1 MGSYVQDISKQSFY
15 YLIKSHNRYGYMSL
29 ETLST
34 WHRVY
39 RKKKKGFTGK
49 KQYELIEDK
58 VSRSDL
64 TPYMT
69 KKLLR
74 YKNIAS
80 IDLFIGK

>member
-1 MGSYVQDISKQSFY
+1 MGPYVQELSKQSFY
-15 YLIKSHNRYGYMSL
+15 YLIKCHDHYGYMSL

-34 WHRVY
+34 WHRAY
-39 RKKKKGFTGK
+39 LRERNGFTGK
-49 KQYELIEDK
+49 KQYELIEGK

-74 YKNIAS
+74 YKNMDS
-80 IDLFIGK
+80 IDLFIEK